1 MNTTTKNRIS
11 TKHMVL
17 IGMFAA
23 VLAVMSQLSIPMPS
37 GVPAT
42 IQVFAVALCGV
53 VLGWKFGPAS
63 MLVYILIGA
72 VGAPVFANFGAGLGV
87 IFGKTGGFIIG
98 YPFMAMLCGLSE
110 KVKPFWQKIL
120 FCLAGLFVCHLF
132 GTLQYMFLTG
142 MSFPAAALLMS
153 LPYLL
158 KDGIL
163 VVAAAAVGK
172 TLRTALQASA
182 VRA

>member
-1 MNTTTKNRIS
+1 MNTTAKNRIS
-11 TKHMVL
+11 TKNMVL
-17 IGMFAA
+17 IAMFAA

-42 IQVFAVALCGV
+42 IQVFAVALCGI
-53 VLGWKFGPAS
+53 VLGWRLGPAS

-72 VGAPVFANFGAGLGV
+72 VGAPVFANFGAGPGV

-110 KVKPFWQKIL
+110 KVKSLWQKIL
-120 FCLAGLFVCHLF
+120 LCLLGLFVCHFF
-132 GTLQYMFLTG
+132 GTLQYMLLTG
-142 MSFPAAALLMS
+142 ISFPAAALLMS

-158 KDGIL
+158 KDSIL
-163 VVAAAAVGK
+163 VITATVLAPK
-172 TLRTALQASA
+172 FKQSLRLYDVS
-182 VRA
+182 